1 MGKTTAVIFDLGN
14 VILFFDHHIVS
25 RRLAKQHGLEKEF
38 VYRKIF
44 LDGLSKDFD
53 LGKVSPERF
62 TEQCS
67 AALKVNLDLL
77 KFREAWSEIF
87 TENVPVI
94 EMAREVKKKSKLL
107 LLSNT
112 NIWHFEYIRDNFQV
126 LDLFDDFVLSFEI
139 GYSKPHRRIFERA
152 IGASGDSELIV
163 YFDDIAEYANAA
175 RQYGISGHQYL
186 EEKDMRQILRDMGL
200 L

>member
-25 RRLAKQHGLEKEF
+25 RRLAEQHGLEEDF
-38 VYRKIF
+38 VYQKIF
-44 LDGLSKDFD
+44 LDGLPKDFD
-53 LGKVSPERF
+53 LGRVSPEGF
-62 TEQCS
+62 TGQCS
-67 AALKVNLDLL
+67 AALNVKLEPV
-77 KFREAWSEIF
+77 KFRAAWSEIF

-94 EMAREVKKKSKLL
+94 EMARQVKKKCKLL

-126 LDLFDDFVLSFEI
+126 LDPFDDFVLSFEA
-139 GYSKPHRRIFERA
+139 GYSKPDRRIFERA
-152 IGASGDSELIV
+152 IEACGDSELIV

-175 RQYGISGHQYL
+175 RQYGISGYQYL